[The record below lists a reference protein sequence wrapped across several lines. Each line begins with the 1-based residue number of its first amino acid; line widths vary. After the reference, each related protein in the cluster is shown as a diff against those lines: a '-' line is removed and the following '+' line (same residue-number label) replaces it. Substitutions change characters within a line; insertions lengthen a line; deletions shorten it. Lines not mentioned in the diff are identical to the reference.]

1 MMGLLQC
8 NLNLN
13 TVFFKRISYSSDN
26 ISRLYCKKIE
36 EKINQIADIKRID
49 GFKKMLRLN
58 YKTGIKDQL
67 TQLSKEVIAIID
79 EIPFPTEFDSRRNSI
94 EIKKSVYKMVHSFFL
109 ACGLKIINESQDS
122 EFDQGLAKAITF
134 IEAISKITKASK
146 ITSELK
152 YRFPDQLDL
161 ITAHTIDQTESIQ
174 PTKAA

>member
-1 MMGLLQC
+1 M
-8 NLNLN
+8 
-13 TVFFKRISYSSDN
+13 VSFKRISYSSN
-26 ISRLYCKKIE
+26 NVSRLYCEKIN

-49 GFKKMLRLN
+49 GLKKVLRLN
-58 YKTGIKDQL
+58 YRTGIKDQL
-67 TQLSKEVIAIID
+67 TQISKEVIGIID
-79 EIPFPTEFDSRRNSI
+79 DIPFTTEFESNRASNQ
-94 EIKKSVYKMVHSFFL
+94 IKKSVKKKVHSFFL

-122 EFDQGLAKAITF
+122 EFGQGLDKAMTF
-134 IEAISKITKASK
+134 IKTISKITKNSK

>member
-1 MMGLLQC
+1 MEFLQC
-8 NLNLN
+8 NLTFK
-13 TVFFKRISYSSDN
+13 TVSFKRISYSSDYL
-26 ISRLYCKKIE
+26 SRPYCEKIK

-49 GFKKMLRLN
+49 GFKKMFRLN
-58 YKTGIKDQL
+58 YRTGIKDQL
-67 TQLSKEVIAIID
+67 TQISKEVIAIID
-79 EIPFPTEFDSRRNSI
+79 EIPFPTEFDSRRDSI
-94 EIKKSVYKMVHSFFL
+94 QIKKSVYKMVHSFFL

-122 EFDQGLAKAITF
+122 EFEQGLAKAITF